1 MTAAELKN
9 LVKKG
14 EGLGLEF
21 KKKADHPEK
30 IVRELVAFA
39 NTQGGFLLVGVE
51 DNGNISG
58 LKFPEDEQYVI
69 EAALSKYV
77 KPELDLKFGIIP
89 VGLGL
94 SVLSIYVAEAKA
106 KPCFWLA
113 DKEKEIFKAY
123 VRHKDQSLKAS
134 KEMFQI
140 LKLRNKPHLARPF
153 RLTEMERK
161 LLGYLGENKEISIP
175 QFCAL
180 VKMPGWKASKLF
192 INWVMAGVLEI
203 HPGEEFDLFSLSKSY
218 SHFNMEV

>member
-14 EGLGLEF
+14 EGLCLEF

-77 KPELDLKFGIIP
+77 KPELDLIILIP
-89 VGLGL
+89 KTGLDF
-94 SVLSIYVAEAKA
+94 Y
-106 KPCFWLA
+106 
-113 DKEKEIFKAY
+113 
-123 VRHKDQSLKAS
+123 
-134 KEMFQI
+134 
-140 LKLRNKPHLARPF
+140 
-153 RLTEMERK
+153 
-161 LLGYLGENKEISIP
+161 
-175 QFCAL
+175 
-180 VKMPGWKASKLF
+180 
-192 INWVMAGVLEI
+192 
-203 HPGEEFDLFSLSKSY
+203 
-218 SHFNMEV
+218 